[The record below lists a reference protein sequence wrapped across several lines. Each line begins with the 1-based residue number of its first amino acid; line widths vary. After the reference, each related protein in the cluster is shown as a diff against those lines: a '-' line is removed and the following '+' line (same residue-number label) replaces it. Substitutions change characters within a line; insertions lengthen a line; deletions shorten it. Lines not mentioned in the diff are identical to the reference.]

1 MVRRKSK
8 KSFVE
13 NTSEL
18 SKKMRYTKTFGTP
31 KSSTRRHVTCDCN
44 LCKGRKVDP
53 LVKESANQINV
64 SDDSVDVDIGG
75 VDSENNDSSAEKTQ
89 FSHSRIDFP
98 LAVTEQ
104 YNSDE
109 DRNVNEDIYSKSGY
123 DDKDFDVHNAD
134 INQGFTWI
142 VYWIFKFQERNRL
155 SDTATNALIKFMRY
169 LLVLIDT
176 DSYSKFPI
184 FLYMTCKL
192 FGISDQIIKYAT
204 CKKCCKLYAVKD
216 LPADR
221 PYHYTFQ
228 DYPNHPM
235 TSLRFPCNDI
245 VTKQIPTNK
254 GSLHSSKRHIE
265 PELLKIVQ
273 RYVFL
278 DELSTYANGNQH
290 LSECLSYIAFKET
303 VGSLAAHND
312 FDLKKYFEF
321 LSIVKDIKD
330 KAGVGS
336 EAFPGILLK
345 LTKQVDLLSEVLE
358 LLVKYYQSAYDC
370 SFISLSNI
378 HNSTSDSRV
387 VLPKVK
393 YFGRLRIGAEVIGST
408 YSVRHIRSV
417 NILSQFSI
425 MPYWIY
431 DMLPIL
437 HDLL

>member
-1 MVRRKSK
+1 MVRRKLK
-8 KSFVE
+8 KSFVKD
-13 NTSEL
+13 TSEP
-18 SKKMRYTKTFGTP
+18 SKKMHYTKTPGTP

-53 LVKESANQINV
+53 CIKESHMRKRELPIRGESSNIVVEEGANQINV
-64 SDDSVDVDIGG
+64 SDDSVDVDIDG

-176 DSYSKFPI
+176 DSYSKFPTS
-184 FLYMTCKL
+184 LYMARKL
-192 FGISDQIIKYAT
+192 FGISDQIIEYAT

-221 PYHYTFQ
+221 PYHCTFQ
-228 DYPNHPM
+228 DYPNNLM
-235 TSLRFPCNDI
+235 TSLRSPCNDI
-245 VTKQIPTNK
+245 ITKQIPTNK
-254 GSLHSSKRHIE
+254 AK
-265 PELLKIVQ
+265 
-273 RYVFL
+273 
-278 DELSTYANGNQH
+278 D
-290 LSECLSYIAFKET
+290 
-303 VGSLAAHND
+303 
-312 FDLKKYFEF
+312 
-321 LSIVKDIKD
+321 VKH
-330 KAGVGS
+330 KAGVDS
-336 EAFPGILLK
+336 EAFPEILLK
-345 LTKQVDLLSEVLE
+345 PTKQADLPLKVLE

-370 SFISLSNI
+370 SFVSLSNI

-387 VLPKVK
+387 VLSKVK

-408 YSVRHIRSV
+408 YSLIEIIAISV
-417 NILSQFSI
+417 
-425 MPYWIY
+425 
-431 DMLPIL
+431 
-437 HDLL
+437 